1 MLYHMNHAKGIQINI
16 NSKII
21 GKTKKNQIVVK
32 KNHWSMIIPLLR
44 GPDLYNLNSVKEK
57 K

>member
-1 MLYHMNHAKGIQINI
+1 MNHAKGIQINI

-32 KNHWSMIIPLLR
+32 KIT
-44 GPDLYNLNSVKEK
+44 DL
-57 K
+57 